1 MAVAVQLTH
10 VTKAFDTTLAV
21 NDVSL
26 NIEKGEFFF
35 LLGPSG
41 CGKSTFL
48 RIVAGFYKP
57 DAGELRFDD
66 TVVNDVPPH
75 QRNTGM
81 VFQNYALW
89 PHMSVA
95 ENIEY
100 GLTLRKFDKSE
111 RSEKITRALEM
122 VQMVDYRDRAV
133 NTLSGG
139 QQQRIR
145 TRSRPCH

>member
-66 TVVNDVPPH
+66 TVVNDVPPTPT
-75 QRNTGM
+75 Q
-81 VFQNYALW
+81 
-89 PHMSVA
+89 
-95 ENIEY
+95 
-100 GLTLRKFDKSE
+100 
-111 RSEKITRALEM
+111 
-122 VQMVDYRDRAV
+122 YRDGIPKLCPLAPHVR
-133 NTLSGG
+133 
-139 QQQRIR
+139 RR
-145 TRSRPCH
+145 KH